1 MQLSERERRELAQL
15 EYQLTCE
22 DPDLAMRF
30 TKLTA
35 TPAARRPK
43 RIRRILDVR
52 RWRRR

>member
-35 TPAARRPK
+35 APTTRRPK
-43 RIRRILDVR
+43 RIRRIVNVL